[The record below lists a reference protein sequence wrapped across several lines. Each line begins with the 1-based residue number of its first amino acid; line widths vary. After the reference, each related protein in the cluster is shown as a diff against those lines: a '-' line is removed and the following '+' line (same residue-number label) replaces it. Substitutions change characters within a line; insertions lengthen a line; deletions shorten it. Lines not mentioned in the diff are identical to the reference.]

1 MANAGKLCHGAYPV
15 YPFHGLIFAYMGP
28 PEKKPLFPMLDLYN
42 DPNLSVEPG
51 IERGATWDCNW
62 MQINENAMDPVHT
75 SWLHVVTTGTQRG
88 FSDDVGIVPVLQW
101 VTTDFGMQY
110 IACRRVNDFV
120 WVRVVDK
127 LMPTSG
133 LVAASD
139 ARAEQDKF
147 SQPPNHCT
155 FIVPIDD
162 YNTRRLYFL
171 FNEHRNPLQ
180 PVHRMRGFAQ
190 ANDRS
195 YEERQR
201 RPGDYDVMTS
211 QGPIAVRQYEN
222 LTTTDTGVIML
233 RNMILDGIRAVQEG
247 RDPVGVNRD
256 PNKIIHTR
264 AQNTVLRVPP
274 AETPEADE
282 ALLKEL
288 GRNVAAGEPYYR
300 LQAV

>member
-1 MANAGKLCHGAYPV
+1 
-15 YPFHGLIFAYMGP
+15 
-28 PEKKPLFPMLDLYN
+28 
-42 DPNLSVEPG
+42 
-51 IERGATWDCNW
+51 
-62 MQINENAMDPVHT
+62 
-75 SWLHVVTTGTQRG
+75 
-88 FSDDVGIVPVLQW
+88 
-101 VTTDFGMQY
+101 
-110 IACRRVNDFV
+110 
-120 WVRVVDK
+120 
-127 LMPTSG
+127 
-133 LVAASD
+133 
-139 ARAEQDKF
+139 
-147 SQPPNHCT
+147 
-155 FIVPIDD
+155 
-162 YNTRRLYFL
+162 
-171 FNEHRNPLQ
+171 
-180 PVHRMRGFAQ
+180 
-190 ANDRS
+190 
-195 YEERQR
+195 
-201 RPGDYDVMTS
+201 MTS